1 MSDRHF
7 LANNQPDKSES
18 GVLKLI
24 LPTALRLTNRVPY
37 EIAPDSLLEYSV
49 VVTKPAKD
57 AKGFIKLQFTH
68 DGQVFED
75 IFEFGYFNPKVRL
88 KIEDNKVKVTV
99 TNDTD
104 SHLNGELAL
113 ATPFETW
120 SLLGFNTA
128 ARERLA
134 PAQFP

>member
-1 MSDRHF
+1 M
-7 LANNQPDKSES
+7 
-18 GVLKLI
+18 KLP
-24 LPTALRLTNRVPY
+24 PTAFLSIPWL
-37 EIAPDSLLEYSV
+37 SQ
-49 VVTKPAKD
+49 PAKD

-128 ARERLA
+128 ARGGLA
-134 PAQFP
+134 LRNSVSLKPHSKGAMNSMLSSQRTTL